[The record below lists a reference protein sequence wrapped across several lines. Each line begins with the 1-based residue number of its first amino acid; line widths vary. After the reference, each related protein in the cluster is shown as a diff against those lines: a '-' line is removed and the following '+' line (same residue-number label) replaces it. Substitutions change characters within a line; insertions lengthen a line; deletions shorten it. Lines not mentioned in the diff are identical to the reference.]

1 MNQNTQSRALSV
13 AQAVGSAFRS
23 LFDRERW
30 ALVPRQSLFL
40 LTALPLALTVPV
52 VMICLVSIGAGLT
65 ILGVGI
71 ILLLLAAFLARWFG
85 ALEIR
90 RLTWAGASPIEPPIW
105 PDLAGQTLPQ
115 RLRLVLFDGHQWSYI
130 VYGGLYLA
138 LGTVTGSVAL
148 VWITSIFNGA
158 TRWLWNDWAVT
169 SPEELAQ
176 AGIWWP
182 TLWSPPLFLHGPL
195 TILAYTVLGAAAL
208 VGLPWLTRN
217 MVALHD
223 RIARVFLGRYSP
235 EEIEAQMAGLRR
247 SRQSGMAAE
256 GRTLRKLER
265 DLHDGPQQQ
274 LLRLQL
280 DLASAQ
286 RKLASDPEGA
296 ARLVEEAALPSA
308 QTLGELRS
316 LVRGLAPPILQD
328 RGLAAALA
336 ALAERNA
343 IATTISTALDPTM
356 EIQAAVQQGIYFVV
370 AELLANTTKHS
381 SASNVAI
388 VCRTDPAEQAV
399 VVTLVDDGQ
408 GGAKMLPGHG
418 LSGIAER
425 VEGLGGQISIT
436 SPTAVPPPQPCAF
449 QPVFPENRGLKL
461 PGTATS
467 TSGCWMAELRT
478 SPERGVG
485 APRPA
490 SDVGRRSIERRTPN
504 HPRSDGHT
512 PLRICIIPDRM
523 GILR

>member
-1 MNQNTQSRALSV
+1 MNQSTQSKTPSV
-13 AQAVGSAFRS
+13 AQTIGSAFRS

-71 ILLLLAAFLARWFG
+71 VLLLMAAYLARWFG

-90 RLTWAGASPIEPPIW
+90 RLAWAGASPIEPPIW
-105 PDLAGQTLPQ
+105 PELAAQTWPQ
-115 RLRLVLFDGHQWSYI
+115 RVRLVLFDGHQGSYV
-130 VYGGLYLA
+130 VYGGLYLV
-138 LGTVTGSVAL
+138 LGTVTGSISL
-148 VWITSIFNGA
+148 VWIASIFTGA
-158 TRWLWNDWAVT
+158 TRWLWNDWAAT

-176 AGIWWP
+176 AGLWWP
-182 TLWSPPLFLHGPL
+182 TLWSPPPFLHGPL

-235 EEIEAQMAGLRR
+235 EEIDAQMAGLRR

-286 RKLASDPEGA
+286 RKFSSDPEDA
-296 ARLVEEAALPSA
+296 ARLVQEAAFRSA
-308 QTLGELRS
+308 ETLNELRS

-343 IATTISTALDPTM
+343 IPTTVSTAFDPNL
-356 EIQAAVQQGIYFVV
+356 EIEAAVQQGIYFVV
-370 AELLANTTKHS
+370 AELLANTIKHS
-381 SASNVAI
+381 TASSVAI
-388 VCRTDPAEQAV
+388 VCRTDVAEQTV

-408 GGAKMLPGHG
+408 GGAKLVPGHG

-425 VEGLGGQISIT
+425 VEGLGGQFSIA
-436 SPTAVPPPQPCAF
+436 SPQGGPT
-449 QPVFPENRGLKL
+449 
-461 PGTATS
+461 TAT
-467 TSGCWMAELRT
+467 
-478 SPERGVG
+478 
-485 APRPA
+485 
-490 SDVGRRSIERRTPN
+490 
-504 HPRSDGHT
+504 
-512 PLRICIIPDRM
+512 LRIPA
-523 GILR
+523 GLS